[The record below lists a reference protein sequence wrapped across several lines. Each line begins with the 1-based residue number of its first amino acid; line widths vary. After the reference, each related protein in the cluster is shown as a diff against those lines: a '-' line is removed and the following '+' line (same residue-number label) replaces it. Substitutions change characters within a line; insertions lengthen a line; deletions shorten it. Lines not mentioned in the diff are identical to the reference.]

1 MFNMAT
7 KKPIILPEDK
17 VIVTDEEVILPIQKD
32 FKSFEDFHAFE
43 ELIKDSKKFAKQNK
57 LVWKVSNE
65 QGEKFSKYKNSKLKI
80 NGVVYDSKSEVFR
93 HEELLSLEKDG
104 LISNLR
110 FHDKNDVYVIQD
122 YPAITYIPDFCYS
135 CDGFEII
142 EDVKGLQTSDFILKK
157 KIMINKILNSDIPY
171 KLILTRKT
179 KNGYKVTEEY
189 SKGFLSKKFRR
200 IKAK

>member
-1 MFNMAT
+1 MS
-7 KKPIILPEDK
+7 
-17 VIVTDEEVILPIQKD
+17 
-32 FKSFEDFHAFE
+32 FKTIRQL
-43 ELIKDSKKFAKQNK
+43 LIF
-57 LVWKVSNE
+57 L
-65 QGEKFSKYKNSKLKI
+65 
-80 NGVVYDSKSEVFR
+80 
-93 HEELLSLEKDG
+93 
-104 LISNLR
+104 
-110 FHDKNDVYVIQD
+110 
-122 YPAITYIPDFCYS
+122 TFCYS

-189 SKGFLSKKFRR
+189 SRDFYQKFRR

>member
-1 MFNMAT
+1 MAA
-7 KKPIILPEDK
+7 KKLIILPED
-17 VIVTDEEVILPIQKD
+17 
-32 FKSFEDFHAFE
+32 FNSFEDFHVFE

-57 LVWKVSNE
+57 LTWKVSNE

-93 HEELLSLEKDG
+93 HEELLLLEKDG